1 LTKERHNF
9 KHEIFLDRT
18 HGKRMGAILRRA
30 GFKVHPIYEVYE
42 GTTHESVA
50 DPEWI
55 KLCAARDWIAVTGD
69 KKLEDVP
76 ENRQAVIDAKARV
89 FLLSESNSPPEVW
102 AAAII
107 IGRYKMEDI
116 IEANSGPFFVN
127 INKRSDAHVGKLRR
141 PPGYQAP
148 GEPTPPA
155 PEDQFELTPPEPPTS

>member
-1 LTKERHNF
+1 
-9 KHEIFLDRT
+9 
-18 HGKRMGAILRRA
+18 MGAILRRA
-30 GFKVHPIYEVYE
+30 GFKVHPIYEVYA

-55 KLCAARDWIAVTGD
+55 KLCAARDWVAVTGD
-69 KKLEDVP
+69 KRLEDVP
-76 ENRQAVIDAKARV
+76 ENRQAVIDAKARI

-127 INKRSDAHVGKLRR
+127 INKRSDSHVGKLRR
-141 PPGYQAP
+141 PPGYQ
-148 GEPTPPA
+148 
-155 PEDQFELTPPEPPTS
+155 PPESSAS

>member
-1 LTKERHNF
+1 
-9 KHEIFLDRT
+9 
-18 HGKRMGAILRRA
+18 MVAVLRGA
-30 GFKVHPIYEVYE
+30 GFTVHPICEVYA
-42 GTTHESVA
+42 GTSHESVA

-55 KLCAARDWIAVTGD
+55 KLCASRDWVAVTGD

-116 IEANSGPFFVN
+116 LEANSGPFFVN
-127 INKRSDAHVGKLRR
+127 VNKRSDAHVGKLRR
-141 PPGYQAP
+141 PPGYQIPDEA
-148 GEPTPPA
+148 TSRPPA
-155 PEDQFELTPPEPPTS
+155 DGFELTSPEPPAN